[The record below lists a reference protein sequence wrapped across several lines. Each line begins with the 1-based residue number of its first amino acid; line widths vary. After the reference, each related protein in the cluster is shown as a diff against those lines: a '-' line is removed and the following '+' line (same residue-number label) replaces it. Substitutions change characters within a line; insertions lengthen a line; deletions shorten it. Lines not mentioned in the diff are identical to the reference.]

1 MGRSASEL
9 EKVFMVMGICY
20 SRFKTEN
27 MIHGPLVCKIE
38 AQSILR
44 AQQMS
49 LQEPA

>member
-1 MGRSASEL
+1 
-9 EKVFMVMGICY
+9 MGICNSLRMNGKRGCINSY
-20 SRFKTEN
+20 NRFKTEN

-44 AQQMS
+44 AQQMC